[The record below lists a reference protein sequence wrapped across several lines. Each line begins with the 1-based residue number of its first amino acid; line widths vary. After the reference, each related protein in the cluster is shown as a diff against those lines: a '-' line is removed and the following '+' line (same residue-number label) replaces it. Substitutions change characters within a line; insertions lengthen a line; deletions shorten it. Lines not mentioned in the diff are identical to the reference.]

1 MNLQKTITE
10 LEQKAAE
17 YTQAANSLRALLPY
31 ENTSGASGARTY
43 GSNGKTAVAKSQA
56 STRGGAKKVAK
67 QKTASPKVIGQQ
79 QGKRAPMSAET
90 RAKIAAAVKARHH
103 KKSQAG

>member
-1 MNLQKTITE
+1 MNLQQTINE

-31 ENTSGASGARTY
+31 ENANGTSGTGANGNTSG
-43 GSNGKTAVAKSQA
+43 AKSQA
-56 STRGGAKKVAK
+56 STRGDAKKGAA
-67 QKTASPKVIGQQ
+67 ASPKVAGQQ

-90 RAKIAAAVKARHH
+90 RTKIVVAVKARHE
-103 KKSQAG
+103 KAQAG

>member
-31 ENTSGASGARTY
+31 ENTSGASGAS
-43 GSNGKTAVAKSQA
+43 GASANGNTSVAKSQA
-56 STRGGAKKVAK
+56 STRGAANKGAS
-67 QKTASPKVIGQQ
+67 QKAASPKVIGQQ

>member
-1 MNLQKTITE
+1 MQQTIDE

-31 ENTSGASGARTY
+31 ENTSGASGA
-43 GSNGKTAVAKSQA
+43 SANGNTSVAKSQA
-56 STRGGAKKVAK
+56 STRGAANKGAS
-67 QKTASPKVIGQQ
+67 QKAASPKVIGQQ